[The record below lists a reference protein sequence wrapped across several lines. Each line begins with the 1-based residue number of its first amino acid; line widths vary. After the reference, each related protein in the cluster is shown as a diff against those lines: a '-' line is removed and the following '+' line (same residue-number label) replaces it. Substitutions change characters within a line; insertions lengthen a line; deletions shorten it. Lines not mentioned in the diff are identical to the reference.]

1 MGAKCLPP
9 RYLAQAGDRPATFL
23 QFEAFTRL
31 LGSRA
36 AGLLLATTPYAA
48 SLTQSARSQPGH
60 DPAKR
65 GDGVAAFG
73 RTKNPK
79 ITADPGCE
87 FFHGLAERGHKPLL
101 QKVSGTVRFDLADG
115 APSSTGT

>member
-1 MGAKCLPP
+1 MSDTADGTA
-9 RYLAQAGDRPATFL
+9 AVQAGHRP
-23 QFEAFTRL
+23 
-31 LGSRA
+31 
-36 AGLLLATTPYAA
+36 
-48 SLTQSARSQPGH
+48 PGH

-79 ITADPGCE
+79 ITADPVGE
-87 FFHGLAERGHKPLL
+87 FFHGLAERGRKPLL